1 MNYNDDRYVPLIE
14 YVLRK
19 RIVPL
24 VEHQREFIMREE
36 NFTHS
41 YMDEYKIDSVD
52 GARSI
57 RPVFDISYLDFI
69 IIGLFV
75 NEMNNEECKKI
86 FNLNRKPM
94 DFSILLLFIQAYFKD
109 NTVLFKIPGKDENG
123 ENILYAFFG
132 KLIIDKE
139 SIKQKL
145 NRYINKINNPLE

>member
-41 YMDEYKIDSVD
+41 YMDESKINSVD

-86 FNLNRKPM
+86 FNLNRKPI

-139 SIKQKL
+139 AIKQKL
-145 NRYINKINNPLE
+145 NHYINEINNPLE